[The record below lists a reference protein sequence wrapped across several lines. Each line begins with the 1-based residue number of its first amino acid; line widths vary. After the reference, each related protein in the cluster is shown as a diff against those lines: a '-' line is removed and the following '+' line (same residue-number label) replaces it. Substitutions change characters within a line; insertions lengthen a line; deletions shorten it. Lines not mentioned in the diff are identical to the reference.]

1 MSCAQSSPLA
11 GSFTLMRIAAI
22 FVAAVSILVV
32 GIQPIFIGL
41 LAERLGLSL
50 AQQGWMIS
58 VEMCGSVFGT
68 LLVASL
74 ARRWGSRSLC
84 ATAALLLS
92 GLTLLTAFSEQLFS
106 MLVIRCLAGIA
117 AGGLYAQ
124 AVYLLGRMP
133 GQDRSYGFLLLLQT
147 SIFALMAAVLPLLA
161 AYAGFVGA
169 MLVLALW
176 YLLAAFACHFLPRHV
191 GPVQASSAML
201 PDAGPASFGVAA
213 LAGMLCLQVA
223 IYAVWGFID
232 GIAGG
237 DGLSSIEVGWAVGIG
252 LLGGLP
258 GAALPSLLGNRCG
271 RLPMILLGSLCVAL
285 AVWLLGAGVHSG
297 ERLAGVVFLMNFGW
311 VLALSYYMAAVVSH
325 DSSGRL
331 TRLVSV
337 VQVTSAAFA
346 PTVLSLFLGDGG
358 QALIFAFS
366 VGAVLLG
373 CLLAALV
380 GLGLGY
386 RRQQL
391 RSVLANG

>member
-1 MSCAQSSPLA
+1 MSCSQPPGKVVADPA
-11 GSFTLMRIAAI
+11 MRAAAI
-22 FVAAVSILVV
+22 FIAAVSILVV
-32 GIQPIFIGL
+32 GIQPVFIGL
-41 LAERLGLSL
+41 LAGHLGLSL

-68 LLVASL
+68 LLVAPL
-74 ARRWGSRSLC
+74 ARRWGSRWLC
-84 ATAALLLS
+84 AMAAFALG
-92 GLTLLTAFSEQLFS
+92 GLTLLTGLAEQYTT
-106 MLVIRCLAGIA
+106 MLLLRCLAGVV

-147 SIFALMAAVLPLLA
+147 SIFAVMAAALPLLA
-161 AYAGFVGA
+161 ATLGFMAA
-169 MLVLALW
+169 MCMLAAWYVLAC
-176 YLLAAFACHFLPRHV
+176 LACRLLPRQV
-191 GPVQASSAML
+191 GNEAGQQTPSSEV
-201 PDAGPASFGVAA
+201 GPASFGVAA

-237 DGLSSIEVGWAVGIG
+237 DGLSAVAVGWAVGIG

-258 GAALPSLLGNRCG
+258 GAALPSLLGNRFG
-271 RLPMILLGSLCVAL
+271 RLPMILLGSFCVAL
-285 AVWLLGAGVHSG
+285 AVWLLGLGVKSG
-297 ERLAGVVFLMNFGW
+297 EQLAGVVFLMNFGW

-325 DSSGRL
+325 DASGRL

-358 QALIFAFS
+358 KTLIFSFS
-366 VGAVLLG
+366 VGSVLLG

-380 GLGLGY
+380 GLGVG

-391 RSVLANG
+391 RAALS